1 MYLISENGKLAIK
14 TYANGDNP
22 VGEQVDVLMSC
33 DVWEHT
39 YYIDYRNDRKKFLET
54 FIDNLINYEFIESR
68 LLEA

>member
-1 MYLISENGKLAIK
+1 
-14 TYANGDNP
+14 
-22 VGEQVDVLMSC
+22 MSC